1 MILLQVGCVEPGNRE
16 VTLEGCFE
24 GLNDEQYYCMVRPIE
39 GSRGHQ
45 RWLEGPVNPL
55 TKADRIDYV
64 AATFKRILKFL
75 QME

>member
-16 VTLEGCFE
+16 VTFEGCFE

-45 RWLEGPVNPL
+45 RWLEGPINPL

-64 AATFKRILKFL
+64 AATVKRILKFL

>member
-1 MILLQVGCVEPGNRE
+1 MILLQVGCVEPGSRE
-16 VTLEGCFE
+16 VTFEGCFE
-24 GLNDEQYYCMVRPIE
+24 GLNDDQYYCMVRPIK

-55 TKADRIDYV
+55 TKADRADYV
-64 AATFKRILKFL
+64 AATIKRILKFL